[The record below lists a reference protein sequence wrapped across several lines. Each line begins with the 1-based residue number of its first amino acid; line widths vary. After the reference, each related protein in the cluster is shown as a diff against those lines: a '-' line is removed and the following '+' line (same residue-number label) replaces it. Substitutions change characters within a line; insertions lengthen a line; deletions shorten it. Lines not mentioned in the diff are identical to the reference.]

1 VIYPSLPLRR
11 IVGSD
16 IVHALLLLGVSA
28 LGHLGMGSINTPLL
42 GGLLIGSIPGVW
54 LGSRMSAFF
63 PEKIL
68 RPILGTTLLFL
79 GYKLL

>member
-1 VIYPSLPLRR
+1 
-11 IVGSD
+11 
-16 IVHALLLLGVSA
+16 
-28 LGHLGMGSINTPLL
+28 MGSINTPLL

-68 RPILGTTLLFL
+68 RPILGTTLLVL